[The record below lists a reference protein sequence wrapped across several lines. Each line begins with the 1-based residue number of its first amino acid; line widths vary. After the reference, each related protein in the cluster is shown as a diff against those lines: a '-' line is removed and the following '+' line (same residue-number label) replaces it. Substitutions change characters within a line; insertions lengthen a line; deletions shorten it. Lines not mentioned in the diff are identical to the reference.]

1 MQNRR
6 STLARLAAAT
16 LAATLSLASMGAAA
30 QSFPNRPLRLI
41 VPFPAG
47 SASDSSA
54 RILAKAMGE
63 ELRQPIAVEN
73 RPGANGILGVELV
86 KNAAGDPYTLLVTAS
101 TTHAANLSLYKKL
114 PYDPVKDF
122 VPLAKM
128 GVTTFVLMVR
138 PDFPANTVQEFL
150 SHARAHSG
158 KLSYGHGSAGMLA
171 SGALLSKMGEFS
183 AQPVAYKGNPPAM
196 MDLMGGVI
204 DFSFVD
210 VGNAAV
216 QMKAEKL
223 KGLGVTMLRRTVLA
237 PQLPTLAE
245 SGLPGFEIVPWVGLF
260 APARI
265 PEDARAALESAAVAA
280 LARADVKEQFVKV
293 GLDPEPTNGEG
304 LARTVEADIKLW
316 ARVLADAGVKPE

>member
-1 MQNRR
+1 MPTRR
-6 STLARLAAAT
+6 STLSALAGAT
-16 LAATLSLASMGAAA
+16 LVAVARPATA
-30 QSFPNRPLRLI
+30 QAFPNRPLRLI

-63 ELRQPIAVEN
+63 QLKQPIAVEN
-73 RPGANGILGVELV
+73 KPGANGILGVELV
-86 KNAAGDPYTLLVTAS
+86 KNAAADPYTLLVTAS
-101 TTHAANLSLYKKL
+101 TTHAANLSLYKTL

-138 PDFPANTVQEFL
+138 PDFPAATVQQFL
-150 SHARAHSG
+150 AHARAHSG

-171 SGALLSKMGEFS
+171 SAALLARMGQFE
-183 AQPVAYKGNPPAM
+183 AQAISYKGNPPAM

-216 QMKAEKL
+216 QMQAGKL
-223 KGLGVTMLRRTVLA
+223 KGLGITMLRRTVLA
-237 PQLPTLAE
+237 PELPTLAE
-245 SGLPGFEIVPWVGLF
+245 SGLPGFEIVPWVGLL

-265 PEDARAALESAAVAA
+265 PEDARASLQAAALQA
-280 LARADVKEQFVKV
+280 LARDDVKAHLIKI
-293 GLDPEPTNGEG
+293 GLDPEPTDGAG
-304 LARTVEADIKLW
+304 LARTIAADIQLW
-316 ARVLADAGVKPE
+316 ARVLSDAGVQPQ